1 MKTRNTILRSIF
13 CILMIISLLPLA
25 ALTANA
31 ETGEITVGGI
41 KYDYDM
47 SEMEAAVVKYEG
59 NDVYLTIPSTV
70 TVNGTDCSVT
80 SIGDN
85 AFYDCR
91 SLTSV
96 TIPSSVTSIGDGAFY
111 ICTSLTSVT
120 IPDSVTSIGDSA
132 FFTCGSLVSITIPSS
147 VTSIGNSA
155 FFSCESLVSIT
166 IPSSVTSI
174 GENAFNSC
182 YSLTDILVAEDN
194 PSYTSEDG
202 VLFSK
207 DGKTLITC
215 PDGKRSDSYTVP
227 STVTN
232 IMSRAFDYH
241 SPSVITI
248 PSSVKN
254 IDNDAF
260 YFCKTKTMIIESK
273 DISIGHE
280 AFAASRLESL
290 YFTGTKDE
298 WSGVSK
304 GNNWCRSSK
313 LGNDPAVKQVTL
325 KVANGKWDDGTTAD
339 KVITVVGNNANKLIE
354 QVIPAVGNK
363 PDENYGE
370 GSWNA
375 DPLSAELTGDTTF
388 TYTYEKSK
396 TVVTITANDQTY
408 TYNGKIQGPGDA
420 AFEDPNDIN
429 RMVKVEGLSEG
440 DKLECIQVDGQ
451 SDTADSKTYSAVLVP
466 NAAVIK
472 RDGKDVTNQ
481 YDIRYVNGSIIIEP
495 AKVTLTSES
504 GEKEYDGTPLTDSTV
519 TVTGDGFAKGE
530 GATYNVT
537 GSQTK
542 VGGEDGNN
550 TFTYTLNEGTKA
562 SNYDIRTVCGTL
574 TVKANATEIK
584 ITSADGEQDYS
595 GSEFH
600 KAEYVV
606 KYGDKTVDASA
617 DGTFT
622 LPTGDKLTV
631 TDTSKVKEV
640 SDTADGNNEFTYV
653 LENFDQY
660 SSVSTVF
667 GKLTVKKAGAPVLT
681 DANKPT
687 ANDLTENG
695 GDQALVTAPGTVPE
709 GYTVEYSTDGQN
721 WSTEIP
727 AGKDSG
733 EYAVQVRY
741 TGDSNHES
749 FAGDTLNVKIKA
761 VYTIVWLDAEGGKLD
776 EKTYVEGENVPTTDK
791 EPTKAEDA
799 DNTYTFDKWDEGTV
813 DGKTTTYRPTFTATK
828 KENPATGDGDA
839 IFIWLAFTAVSG
851 AVLAIAYRKKRTA
864 VR

>member
-1 MKTRNTILRSIF
+1 MKTRNTILRSILSLF
-13 CILMIISLLPLA
+13 IIISMLPIA

-31 ETGEITVGGI
+31 ETGEITVDGI
-41 KYDYDM
+41 QYWYDT
-47 SEMEAAVVKYEG
+47 SEMEADVVEYEG
-59 NDVYLTIPSTV
+59 SDVDLTIPSTV

-80 SIGDN
+80 SIGNGAFQSCSSLASVTIPDSVTSIEYN
-85 AFYDCR
+85 AFFDCTY
-91 SLTSV
+91 LTSV
-96 TIPSSVTSIGDGAFY
+96 TIPSSVTSIGNTAFQF
-111 ICTSLTSVT
+111 CTSLISVT
-120 IPDSVTSIGDSA
+120 IPDSVTSIGR
-132 FFTCGSLVSITIPSS
+132 
-147 VTSIGNSA
+147 
-155 FFSCESLVSIT
+155 E
-166 IPSSVTSI
+166 
-174 GENAFNSC
+174 AFNDC
-182 YSLTDILVAEDN
+182 DSLTGILVAEDN

-207 DGKTLITC
+207 DKKTLITC

-653 LENFDQY
+653 LENSDQY
-660 SSVSTVF
+660 SSVSVVF

-681 DANKPT
+681 DANKPK

-695 GDQALVTAPGTVPE
+695 SDQALITVPETVPE

-721 WSTEIP
+721 WSTDIP
-727 AGKDSG
+727 TGKDSG
-733 EYAVQVRY
+733 EYSVQVRY
-741 TGDSNHES
+741 VGDDNHES
-749 FAGDTLNVKIKA
+749 FDGEAVTVKIKA
-761 VYTIVWLDAEGGKLD
+761 VYTLIWLDAEGNELD
-776 EKTYVEGENVPTTDK
+776 KKTYVEGEDVPSTDK
-791 EPTKAEDA
+791 KPTKAEDA